1 MLVKFNKI
9 LVLLLLMYSVGCFAS
24 VQEQQRRDF
33 LLAEQMIEL
42 GDEQGY
48 LVFSAGLESYPL
60 YFYLNYQW
68 LSLHLDQDKQIQDYL
83 SNSKQSLY
91 TRKLRRKWLNYLYK
105 QGKWDVFVANYKR
118 SKSKQMQCRYN
129 WAEYQRNYKTKALT
143 ATQKIWLTGS
153 SLPKDCDRLLE
164 KFTQSSFLT
173 QKLIWQR
180 FMLAVK
186 GRQYSLATYLS
197 KKLTN
202 AQTRKNSE
210 AWLRLVKKPE
220 LIYKTDFFQG
230 LSNSGQAENGCLCHE
245 EANFRRCG
253 ACDGIMGG
261 QKSSFDLTD
270 TQINKI
276 QRAIALQLAFNKSA
290 QAYAHFG

>member
-1 MLVKFNKI
+1 
-9 LVLLLLMYSVGCFAS
+9 
-24 VQEQQRRDF
+24 
-33 LLAEQMIEL
+33 
-42 GDEQGY
+42 
-48 LVFSAGLESYPL
+48 
-60 YFYLNYQW
+60 
-68 LSLHLDQDKQIQDYL
+68 
-83 SNSKQSLY
+83 
-91 TRKLRRKWLNYLYK
+91 YLYK

-143 ATQKIWLTGS
+143 ATQKIWLIGS

-230 LSNSGQAENGCLCHE
+230 LSNSGQAEMVVYAMKKLIPADVEHAMGLW
-245 EANFRRCG
+245 G
-253 ACDGIMGG
+253 A

-290 QAYAHFG
+290 QAYAHFGQLNQLDATTRIWAVRAALSEQNWTHVQQALDTLTVNEKAKERWRYWQAKAFFTERST